1 MEINAKKLSFDKKK
15 LLLAL
20 IYNVLVSDQDY
31 ADTEKYLF
39 STLVDLIDVPFS
51 FNKDMLSKKDIIKQM
66 QTLSKAELD
75 IFIETVRLAIEADGK
90 ITDDEIEFFSDVLK
104 GLNFNSFQIE
114 EKIDFLKFGEKL

>member
-1 MEINAKKLSFDKKK
+1 MELNAKQLSFDKKK

-39 STLVDLIDVPFS
+39 STLVDLIDVSFN
-51 FNKDMLSKKDIIKQM
+51 FNKDMLSKKDIIIQM
-66 QTLSKAELD
+66 QTLSKAEID
-75 IFIETVRLAIEADGK
+75 IFVETIRLAIEADGK
-90 ITDDEIEFFSDVLK
+90 ITDDEIVFFSDILK
-104 GLNFNSFQIE
+104 GLNFNASQIE